1 MTDSVHGSNW
11 FVRLRPRPEAKV
23 RLFCFPSA
31 GAGASVYGRWS
42 EHLPNDIE
50 AWSVQLP
57 GRESRR
63 REDSLTDIQAIA
75 DECAALMEPLLDRP
89 YALFGH
95 SMGALA
101 AFEVARRLTNVGRE
115 PLALF
120 VSGRAAPHISRGH
133 EHVAQLDD
141 DDFIT
146 LMDTMYGGVP
156 DLLKTD
162 AEFRDLYLPPL
173 RADVVAVAQYKPSAE
188 TPNSFP
194 IHVLSGTEDHSVT
207 RAALEAWESYAAGAF
222 RLHMFPGD
230 HFYVYSRREPVIE
243 LVSNAL
249 KQTHAQGT
257 AATNSANGGA
267 EQSE

>member
-1 MTDSVHGSNW
+1 MSSAPSNW
-11 FVRLRPRPEAKV
+11 FIRLRPRPDAKI
-23 RLFCFPSA
+23 RLICFPSA

-42 EHLPNDIE
+42 EHLPQEIE
-50 AWSVQLP
+50 AWAVQLP

-63 REDSLTDIQAIA
+63 REPSLTDIQAIA
-75 DECAALMEPLLDRP
+75 DDCARLIQPVLDRP

-101 AFEVARRLTNVGRE
+101 AFEVARRLSAAGRE

-120 VSGRAAPHISRGH
+120 ASSRAAPHLSRGY
-133 EHVAQLDD
+133 ENIEALGDD
-141 DDFIT
+141 EFIT
-146 LMDTMYGGVP
+146 QMDTMFGGVP

-173 RADVVAVAQYKPSAE
+173 RADVTAVARYRPSSE

-194 IHVLSGTEDHSVT
+194 IHVLGGSEDHSVT
-207 RAALEAWESYAAGAF
+207 RAALEAWESYAAGEF

-230 HFYVYSRREPVIE
+230 HFYVYSRREPVIA
-243 LVSNAL
+243 LVSSAL
-249 KQTHAQGT
+249 AQAHAT
-257 AATNSANGGA
+257 PRATSSAAGGA
-267 EQSE
+267 RGE